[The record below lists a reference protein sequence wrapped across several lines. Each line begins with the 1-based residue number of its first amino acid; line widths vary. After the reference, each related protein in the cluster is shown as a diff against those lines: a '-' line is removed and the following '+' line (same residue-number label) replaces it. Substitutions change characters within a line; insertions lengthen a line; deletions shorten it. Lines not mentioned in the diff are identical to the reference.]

1 MKHKV
6 IITDDDPSVR
16 LALGNLL
23 DREGY
28 EVAMTA
34 SGDEALTRLLEEGPF
49 DLMLLDLN
57 MPGKSGWDTFE
68 RVTVLNPL
76 LPVLVITARSDQQ
89 SLAKA
94 AGVSALA
101 EKPLDLPHLL
111 GTIRELITEPS
122 VNRLRR
128 LAGRQVTWRQLAAEP
143 AAGGSRR
150 NAPGVTTWLQSSAS
164 AS

>member
-1 MKHKV
+1 MKHKL

-28 EVAMTA
+28 QVAMAA
-34 SGDEALTRLLEEGPF
+34 SGDESLARLLQEGPF

-68 RVTVLNPL
+68 RVTALNPL
-76 LPVLVITARSDQQ
+76 LPVLVITARPDQEA
-89 SLAKA
+89 LAKA

-111 GTIRELITEPS
+111 GTIRELITEPP

-128 LAGRQVTWRQLAAEP
+128 LAGRQVTWRHLVAEP
-143 AAGGSRR
+143 IAGGPRR
-150 NAPGVTTWLQSSAS
+150 NSSGMSTLPPFTAS

>member
-16 LALGNLL
+16 QALGNLL
-23 DREGY
+23 DHEGY
-28 EVAMTA
+28 QVAMTA
-34 SGDEALTRLLEEGPF
+34 SGEEALTRLVSEGPF

-57 MPGKSGWDTFE
+57 MPGHNGWDTFE
-68 RVTVLNPL
+68 RVTALNPV
-76 LPVLVITARSDQQ
+76 LPVLLITARSDQQ
-89 SLAKA
+89 ARARA

-111 GTIRELITEPS
+111 GTIRDLIAEPP

-128 LAGRQVTWRQLAAEP
+128 LAGRESSLRHLHAQSPASA
-143 AAGGSRR
+143 AAG
-150 NAPGVTTWLQSSAS
+150 SSPP
-164 AS
+164 